1 MKSELAT
8 TVEHTTKKINKNIS
22 EVSLPLI
29 QITAEILAKKP
40 FFFCNNFVNRE
51 VKVTYAQMMD

>member
-22 EVSLPLI
+22 EVSFSLI
-29 QITAEILAKKP
+29 QATAEILAIKP
-40 FFFCNNFVNRE
+40 FFFYNNFVNRE